1 MHRIVLIVYRGG
13 IILMVNPKCICP
25 SESDSGSRGNQH
37 ATSDFLSTDLGERG
51 GVGLVEGGPYLG
63 LGLLPPRDGARV
75 EVVLEAELLGRLLG
89 RRLLRVQ
96 VESLQHSQRLL
107 GVPMLED
114 AMYDGV

>member
-1 MHRIVLIVYRGG
+1 MQPTRNIWLFCQ
-13 IILMVNPKCICP
+13 L
-25 SESDSGSRGNQH
+25 
-37 ATSDFLSTDLGERG
+37 TDLGERG

-75 EVVLEAELLGRLLG
+75 EVVLEAELLGRLLR

-96 VESLQHSQRLL
+96 VEPLQHGQRLL

-114 AMYDGV
+114 AICMTEFERQSVLV